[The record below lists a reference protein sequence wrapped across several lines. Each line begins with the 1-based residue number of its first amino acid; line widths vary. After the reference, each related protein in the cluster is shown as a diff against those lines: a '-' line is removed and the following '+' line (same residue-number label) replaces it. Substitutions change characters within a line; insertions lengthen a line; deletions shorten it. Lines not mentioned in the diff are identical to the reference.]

1 MSEKLHF
8 YKAWLAMTK
17 GDIMSTSRLQ
27 RHFKSHSSIQS
38 SIQSFSLL
46 NLQLQIVTKDNIKI
60 RLILIIFLFIQ
71 ELWFFITSTWF
82 PPLISIKHIC
92 YLQLICTKYDFFL
105 LLLYLYY
112 TCEQFTSGCQET
124 SKVYKY
130 LQWTIYWINKYW
142 YSCSKNT
149 IP

>member
-1 MSEKLHF
+1 MSKGLPKTVKKVYEKLHF
-8 YKAWLAMTK
+8 YKAWLAMMK
-17 GDIMSTSRLQ
+17 GDIMSTSKLQ

-46 NLQLQIVTKDNIKI
+46 NLQLQIVSKDNIKI

-92 YLQLICTKYDFFL
+92 YLQLIFTKYDFFFIIIISIL
-105 LLLYLYY
+105 HL
-112 TCEQFTSGCQET
+112 
-124 SKVYKY
+124 
-130 LQWTIYWINKYW
+130 WTIYLWVPGNLKGLQIFTMN
-142 YSCSKNT
+142 N
-149 IP
+149 IIE

>member
-1 MSEKLHF
+1 MSKGLPKTVKKVSEKLHF

-60 RLILIIFLFIQ
+60 RLILIIFLFILKSCGSLSHQ
-71 ELWFFITSTWF
+71 HDF
-82 PPLISIKHIC
+82 PPSFPLNIFVTFNWFSLSMI
-92 YLQLICTKYDFFL
+92 FF
-105 LLLYLYY
+105 YY
-112 TCEQFTSGCQET
+112 YYIYITPVNNLPLGARKPQRFTNIYNEQYIE
-124 SKVYKY
+124 
-130 LQWTIYWINKYW
+130 
-142 YSCSKNT
+142 
-149 IP
+149 